1 MKKSKVFRIL
11 SIDGGGILGL
21 YSAEVL
27 AKIQKEFLQNKPLSD
42 YFDLIV
48 GTSTGGIIA
57 LGLSI
62 GKSAADIAEFYRVCG
77 SKIFP
82 KHRKFFFGILKNK
95 YSNKALQSA
104 LTECF
109 GDKKIR
115 DCQTAVCIPAID
127 AALGQPIV
135 FKTNNDG
142 NQRRDEKTRL
152 VDIALATSAAPT
164 YFPMHHFD
172 NFTGLVDG
180 GLWQNNPALCG
191 VIEAAT
197 YFMGSGKEFEKIDI
211 LSIGNPISGMRTG
224 LNTRSKK
231 SGALQWNLKLVFL
244 PMKISSIGVH
254 QIVRFLSKN
263 HALGINKYLRIESN
277 NIPPQYSRLKLDSA
291 DEMSYI
297 QMLELSCHD
306 FDNHKTD
313 LADFFKEDEQ

>member
-1 MKKSKVFRIL
+1 MSKVFKIL

-21 YSAEVL
+21 YSANIL
-27 AKIQKEFLQNKPLSD
+27 AKIQDEFCHGAPLSQ
-42 YFDLIV
+42 YFNLIT

-62 GKSAADIAEFYRVCG
+62 GKNASEIVSFYEHYGAE
-77 SKIFP
+77 IFP
-82 KHRKFFFGILKNK
+82 KRKRRFLGVLKNK
-95 YSNKALQSA
+95 YSNKKLKSA
-104 LTECF
+104 LEACLGNKT
-109 GDKKIR
+109 IS
-115 DCQTAVCIPAID
+115 DCQTALCIPAID

-135 FKTNNDG
+135 FKTNNNG
-142 NQRRDEKTRL
+142 RQTRDEKTRL

-197 YFMGSGKEFEKIDI
+197 YFMGPGKEYEKIDI

-224 LNTRSKK
+224 LNTRSNK
-231 SGALQWNLKLVFL
+231 SGILQWNLKLVFL

-254 QIVRFLSKN
+254 QIVGFLSKN
-263 HALGINKYLRIESN
+263 HTFGINKYLRIESN
-277 NIPPQYSRLKLDSA
+277 NIPTQYSGLKLDSA
-291 DEMSYI
+291 DEMSYGQI
-297 QMLELSCHD
+297 LELSRHD

>member
-1 MKKSKVFRIL
+1 MPKVFKIL

-21 YSAEVL
+21 YSADIL
-27 AKIQKEFLQNKPLSD
+27 AKIQDEFCHGAPLSQ
-42 YFDLIV
+42 YFNLIT

-62 GKSAADIAEFYRVCG
+62 GKNASEIVSFYKHCGAE
-77 SKIFP
+77 IFP
-82 KHRKFFFGILKNK
+82 KRKRRFWGILKNK
-95 YSNKALQSA
+95 YSNKKLKSA
-104 LTECF
+104 LEDCLGNKT
-109 GDKKIR
+109 IS
-115 DCQTAVCIPAID
+115 DCQTALCIPAID

-135 FKTNNDG
+135 FKTNNNG
-142 NQRRDEKTRL
+142 NQLRDENTRL

-191 VIEAAT
+191 VIEAAS
-197 YFMGSGKEFEKIDI
+197 YFMGSGKKFEKIDI

-291 DEMSYI
+291 DEMSYM
-297 QMLELSCHD
+297 QMLELSRHD